1 MSKRIIYDYLS
12 DDELLRIS
20 NKIKEAEK
28 KTRAEILVTIKEKR
42 NLLEIRKPIRQLA
55 EIEFQRSGITK
66 TKDRTGV
73 LIFILLSDKQF
84 YILADSAIS
93 NIISQKTF
101 DDIAE
106 KMSDTFRKGNFL
118 SGIINCI
125 SSLSEILGRYFPV
138 LPDDVN
144 EISNRV
150 RFS

>member
-66 TKDRTGV
+66 TKDRAGV